1 LTILDLNPKKLNISV
16 TDNLLSSSKIVPLQ
30 KFLCACLPQAGSAAC
45 PPWRVFARITLYLP
59 QPGYLELLSI
69 YRLPSAT
76 L

>member
-1 LTILDLNPKKLNISV
+1 MWTSLNKSFA
-16 TDNLLSSSKIVPLQ
+16 S
-30 KFLCACLPQAGSAAC
+30 CLRQAGLC
-45 PPWRVFARITLYLP
+45 GFARITLYLP

>member
-1 LTILDLNPKKLNISV
+1 MLIEILPTIIRSPCSAAADKEKKYADLFAP
-16 TDNLLSSSKIVPLQ
+16 
-30 KFLCACLPQAGSAAC
+30 CLRQAGLC
-45 PPWRVFARITLYLP
+45 GFARITLYLP